1 MREDMRPGYVS
12 VENAAGNAEMAFT
25 TPPRVSVIVPVWNRP
40 ADIERCVRSLQR
52 QTLPATD
59 YEIIIV
65 DNGSTDSTVEAAR
78 AAGVC
83 VLIETR
89 PGSYAARNLGLAA
102 ARGKYVAFTDSDCAV
117 DETWLERGLE
127 ALDGHPGYAV
137 VAGRIELS
145 AEDLLASSPV
155 CDTYE
160 RIFAFKQERNVARGA
175 ACTANWFSH
184 TELLRQVGGF
194 RNDLKS
200 GGDFDLTRRLKAAG
214 HPILYAP
221 DAVVVHPARAS
232 LRELCSKARRVI
244 GGRMMTHRDRRN
256 PLHWWAAL
264 TIDTARRF
272 KTMLGTRCSL
282 FMRARLSTLLMIL
295 FGAGCWEVLL
305 VTLGT
310 EPRRA

>member
-1 MREDMRPGYVS
+1 MQEVMPITS
-12 VENAAGNAEMAFT
+12 VCEHNEPDIAEWTSAAS
-25 TPPRVSVIVPVWNRP
+25 PLISVIVPVWNRP
-40 ADIERCVRSLQR
+40 ADIARCIRSLQK
-52 QTLPATD
+52 QTLPASD

-65 DNGSTDSTVEAAR
+65 DNGSTDSTVEVAR
-78 AAGVC
+78 EAGVS
-83 VLIETR
+83 VLIETM

-117 DETWLERGLE
+117 DEAWLEKGIE
-127 ALDGHPGYAV
+127 MLDRHGDAV

-145 AEDLLASSPV
+145 AEDILASSPV
-155 CDTYE
+155 CDAYE

-184 TELLRQVGGF
+184 TALVRQVGGF
-194 RNDLKS
+194 RSDLKS

-214 HPILYAP
+214 RPVLYAP
-221 DAVVVHPARAS
+221 DAVVFHPARAS
-232 LRELCSKARRVI
+232 LPELCAKARRVI
-244 GGRMMTHRDRRN
+244 GGRMMTHRDRHN

-272 KTMLGTRCSL
+272 KTMFATRCSL
-282 FMRARLSTLLMIL
+282 SMRVRLSILLTIL
-295 FGAGCWEVLL
+295 FLAGSWEVLL
-305 VTLGT
+305 VTLGA